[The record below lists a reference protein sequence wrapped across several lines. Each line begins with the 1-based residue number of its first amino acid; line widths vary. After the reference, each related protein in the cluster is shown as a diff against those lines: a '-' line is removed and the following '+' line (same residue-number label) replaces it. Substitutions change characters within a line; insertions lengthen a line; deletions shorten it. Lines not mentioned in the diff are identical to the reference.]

1 MNRTEQDV
9 MTHAQPL
16 IEELGYKL
24 IEVEYVK
31 EGPDYYLR
39 LYLDKKGGITLEDCA
54 QASEVLGEKLDEWD
68 IIRGG
73 YFLDVSS
80 PGAERPIK
88 DDDDLEMTLNQGL
101 YVKTYQQIDGNKEWT
116 GILKDYD
123 SDTVTIDYREK
134 TRTKT
139 VTIGRDRIATI
150 RKAVIL

>member
-1 MNRTEQDV
+1 

-80 PGAERPIK
+80 PGAE
-88 DDDDLEMTLNQGL
+88 MTLNQGI

>member
-1 MNRTEQDV
+1 MNRTEQNV

-16 IEELGYKL
+16 IEEMGYKL

-54 QASEVLGEKLDEWD
+54 RASEALSEKLDEWE
-68 IIRGG
+68 IIEGG

-80 PGAERPIK
+80 PGAERPIN
-88 DDDDLEMTLNQGL
+88 DDDDLEMTLDQGI
-101 YVKTYQQIDGNKEWT
+101 YVKTYQQIEGNKEWT
-116 GILKDYD
+116 GILKHYD
-123 SDTVTIDYREK
+123 ADAVTIEYKDK
-134 TRTKT
+134 TRTKS
-139 VTIGRDRIATI
+139 VVVSRDKIATI